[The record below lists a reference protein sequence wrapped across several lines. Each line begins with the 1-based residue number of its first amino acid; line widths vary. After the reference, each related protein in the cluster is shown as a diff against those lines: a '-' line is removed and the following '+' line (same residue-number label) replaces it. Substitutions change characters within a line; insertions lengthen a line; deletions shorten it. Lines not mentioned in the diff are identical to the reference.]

1 MVSTDDRTKNLIIL
15 ISPTSDDFRK
25 PLAEGQSG
33 YFFPPMGLML
43 VAQTLKNAGY
53 DVLVFDGNFDPNYKE
68 VILKTANEHSSRII
82 FIGFYLA
89 FLQIKD
95 FIDLLETIKSQWPQI
110 ATIVGGPFPS
120 VFPEITSEYDLI
132 DIVCWGDGA
141 EVSVQVANAIRDNK
155 EWSEI
160 PNLCFKKNGGIQK
173 NPKSISDSLRKD
185 NHIHLEEFLDLEQY
199 AHKFD
204 VYLGR
209 DKNPQIKR
217 AMPILTGLGCSYK
230 CTFCE
235 HALMGNRHHALNA
248 EDIVEQMN
256 YYREKYNIDSFAFFD
271 EEFLSDKDRI
281 FQLTE
286 LLKKNKN
293 KFNWGTQ
300 VRASDIHEK
309 YIDKERLQQIEDSG
323 CIRFSMGVESGSPRM
338 LKKIKKGLTPE
349 LVIRAANAGKN
360 SKIVFSYSFIV
371 NLPTETHEELIMT
384 MNLAKKLLAIKRNSF
399 VSAVHHY
406 FAYPGTPLAIE
417 AEERSGYKLEEN
429 FNLEG
434 FANIDMP
441 EYSQKVNPVKIDHNR
456 GSRIIHFEYSLLPYE
471 YKLNGRSIIR
481 NSFKIIGQIRD
492 FFNFY
497 AFPLEI
503 TLRELYLKGWAERDG
518 HENQRQLKYTAS

>member
-1 MVSTDDRTKNLIIL
+1 LVNFKKKIIL

-33 YFFPPMGLML
+33 HFFPPMGLML
-43 VAQTLKNAGY
+43 VAQTLKNHGY
-53 DVLVFDGNFDPNYKE
+53 DVVIFDGNFDPDYKSA
-68 VILKTANEHSSRII
+68 ILKTIKENSSDIV

-95 FIDLLETIKSQWPQI
+95 FIGLLTIIKSQWSQI
-110 ATIVGGPFPS
+110 TTLVGGPFPA
-120 VFPEITSEYDLI
+120 VFPEMTSEYDLI

-141 EVSVQVANAIRDNK
+141 EVSVQVADSIRMNK

-160 PNLCFKKNGGIQK
+160 PNICFKKNGKIQK
-173 NPKSISDSLRKD
+173 NPKSISDSLHKD
-185 NHIHLEEFLDLEQY
+185 NHIHLEEFVDLEKY
-199 AHKFD
+199 VHKFD

-235 HALMGNRHHALNA
+235 HALMGNKHHALGA
-248 EDIVEQMN
+248 KDIVEQMN
-256 YYREKYNIDSFAFFD
+256 YYYNKYNIDSFAFFD
-271 EEFLSDKDRI
+271 EEFLSDKKRI
-281 FQLTE
+281 FELTD
-286 LLKKNKN
+286 LLKRNKN

-300 VRASDIHEK
+300 VRASDVNEK
-309 YIDKERLQQIEDSG
+309 YINKDRLQQIEDSG

-349 LVIRAANAGKN
+349 LVMRAANCGKD

-371 NLPTETHEELIMT
+371 NLPTETTEELQMT
-384 MNLAKKLLAIKRNSF
+384 VNLAKKLLTIKPNSF
-399 VSAVHHY
+399 VSAIHHY

-417 AEERSGYKLEEN
+417 AEERSGYRLEEN

-441 EYSQKVNPVKIDHNR
+441 EYSQKVNPTLMDNNR
-456 GSRIIHFEYSLLPYE
+456 ESKIIHFEYSVLPYE
-471 YKLNGRSIIR
+471 FKLNRKAILR
-481 NSFKIIGQIRD
+481 NSFKIIGRTRD

-497 AFPLEI
+497 KFPIETDI
-503 TLRELYLKGWAERDG
+503 RSLYLKFWSTSDG
-518 HENQRQLKYTAS
+518 HANQRQLEQSTYDGN

>member
-1 MVSTDDRTKNLIIL
+1 MVHSKKKIIL

-33 YFFPPMGLML
+33 FFFPPMGLML
-43 VAQTLKNAGY
+43 VAQTLKNSGY
-53 DVLVFDGNFDPNYKE
+53 DVDVFDGNFDPDYKDK
-68 VILKTANEHSSRII
+68 ILKNTKENSADIV

-95 FIDLLETIKSQWPQI
+95 FVDLLKTIKLQWPQI
-110 ATIVGGPFPS
+110 TTLVGGPFPA
-120 VFPEITSEYDLI
+120 VFPEMTAEYNLI

-141 EVSVQVANAIRDNK
+141 QVSVQLADSIRDGK

-160 PNLCFKKNGGIQK
+160 PNLCFKKNGQIQK
-173 NPKSISDSLRKD
+173 NSKSISDSLHKD
-185 NHIHLEEFLDLEQY
+185 NHIHLEDFLDLEKY
-199 AHKFD
+199 VHKFD

-235 HALMGNRHHALNA
+235 HALMGNKHHALEA

-256 YYREKYNIDSFAFFD
+256 YYYEKYNIDSFAFFD
-271 EEFLSDKDRI
+271 EEFLSDKERI
-281 FQLTE
+281 FELTD

-300 VRASDIHEK
+300 VRASDVHEK
-309 YIDKERLQQIEDSG
+309 YINRDRLQRIEDSG

-349 LVIRAANAGKN
+349 LVMRAANFGKD

-371 NLPTETHEELIMT
+371 NLPTETNEELQMT
-384 MNLAKKLLAIKRNSF
+384 INLAKKLLAIKRNSF
-399 VSAVHHY
+399 VSAIHHY

-417 AEERSGYKLEEN
+417 AEERSGYKLEDN

-441 EYSQKVNPVKIDHNR
+441 EYSQKVNPIIMDRNR
-456 GSRIIHFEYSLLPYE
+456 ESRIVHFEYSVLPYE
-471 YKLNGRSIIR
+471 FKLNGKNMIR
-481 NSFKIIGQIRD
+481 NSFKIIGGVRY

-497 AFPLEI
+497 TLPLEVS
-503 TLRELYLKGWAERDG
+503 LRKLYLKRWSAEDG
-518 HENQRQLKYTAS
+518 HENQRQLKYATS

>member
-1 MVSTDDRTKNLIIL
+1 LILVNFKKKIVL

-33 YFFPPMGLML
+33 QFFPPMGLML

-53 DVLVFDGNFDPNYKE
+53 DVVVYDGNFDPHYKTA
-68 VILKTANEHSSRII
+68 ILKTIKENSSDIV

-95 FIDLLETIKSQWPQI
+95 FIDLLETIKSQWPQLTTL
-110 ATIVGGPFPS
+110 AGGPFPA
-120 VFPEITSEYDLI
+120 VFPEMTSEYELI

-141 EVSVQVANAIRDNK
+141 EVSVQVADSIRMNK

-160 PNLCFKKNGGIQK
+160 PNLCFKKNGQIQK
-173 NPKSISDSLRKD
+173 NPKSISDSLHKD
-185 NHIHLEEFLDLEQY
+185 NYIHLEEFLDLEKY
-199 AHKFD
+199 VHKFD

-209 DKNPQIKR
+209 PKNPQIKR

-235 HALMGNRHHALNA
+235 HALMGNKHHALEA
-248 EDIVEQMN
+248 KSIVAQMN
-256 YYREKYNIDSFAFFD
+256 YYNDKYNIDSFSFFD
-271 EEFLSDKDRI
+271 EEFLSDKERI
-281 FQLTE
+281 FELTD
-286 LLKKNKN
+286 LLKKNKK
-293 KFNWGTQ
+293 KFSWGTQ
-300 VRASDIHEK
+300 VRASDVHEK
-309 YIDKERLQQIEDSG
+309 YINKDRLQQIQDSG
-323 CIRFSMGVESGSPRM
+323 CIRFSMGIESGSPRM

-349 LVIRAANAGKN
+349 LVVRAANFGKD
-360 SKIVFSYSFIV
+360 SEIVFSYSFIV
-371 NLPTETHEELIMT
+371 NLPTETTEELQMT
-384 MNLAKKLLAIKRNSF
+384 IDFAKKLLAIKPNSF
-399 VSAVHHY
+399 VSAIHHY

-441 EYSQKVNPVKIDHNR
+441 EYSQKVNPTIMDLNREAKIV
-456 GSRIIHFEYSLLPYE
+456 HFEYSVLPYE
-471 YKLNGRSIIR
+471 LKLNKKAMLR
-481 NSFKIIGQIRD
+481 NSFKVIGEVRE

-497 AFPLEI
+497 NVPIEI
-503 TLRELYLKGWAERDG
+503 AIRRFYFKYGSSSDG
-518 HENQRQLKYTAS
+518 HGSQRQLDQATT